1 MLYRPPLDYSLAL
14 VGRLINRHLPLHIRA
29 AALMS
34 AAVLTVH
41 QLRFQLAFGSR
52 AGDRLAAEGH
62 QYLGALAPL
71 VAMLVAIGVGLFLAE
86 LAKARRYGSRVSGRR
101 STPTFAALWLLAAIS
116 LLVIYA
122 CQESLEG
129 LLASGHPG
137 GLAGV
142 FGDGGLWAIPL
153 SALGG
158 ALVAL
163 SLRATEAALDW
174 AAERDAPALDS
185 PRPAAFPRPLEVLPA
200 LCRPMA
206 GSVAGRAP
214 PAAVA
219 LTL

>member
-1 MLYRPPLDYSLAL
+1 
-14 VGRLINRHLPLHIRA
+14 LPLRIRA

-34 AAVLTVH
+34 AAILAVH

-52 AGDRLAAEGH
+52 TGDRLAAEGH
-62 QYLGALAPL
+62 QYLGALTPL

-86 LAKARRYGSRVSGRR
+86 LAKAWRYGSERASGRR
-101 STPTFAALWLLAAIS
+101 PTPTFAALWLLAAVA

-122 CQESLEG
+122 SQELLEG

-153 SALGG
+153 SALAG

-163 SLRATEAALDW
+163 SLRATEAALEW
-174 AAERDAPALDS
+174 AAERDSPAAEVPLLAAL
-185 PRPAAFPRPLEVLPA
+185 PRPIEVLPA
-200 LCRPMA
+200 LCGPMA
-206 GSVAGRAP
+206 GSAAGRAP
-214 PAAVA
+214 PAALA
-219 LTL
+219 PTL